1 MYEGQQVAKLADIQ
15 PGNNPREFFDPD
27 ELTSLSE
34 SIKAVGVIEPIVVR
48 PLPEGRYSIIAGER
62 RWRGSKVAFGE
73 DGVIPIIV
81 RDCSDQEAEDIALT
95 ENVERSDMSATEEAQ
110 AAHRILLREKGD
122 KVEAAARLGW
132 TVAKFERRVA
142 LMRLTPEVRKALTER
157 KIQLGHAELLA
168 AVPADKQNPTL
179 EKIIQHGVPVAAVK
193 AQLGKLTE
201 ALADAVFDKS
211 GCTTC
216 EYNSECQ
223 SALFSE
229 AIGKGYCTNR
239 SCFEEKTEG
248 FVASIANSLKE
259 EVPRVEI
266 IRATGALEG
275 IKLVVEGRLGV
286 GEAQASACKSCA
298 NFGCTV
304 SALPGSVGEVEKS
317 ICFDAVCNTQKVQT
331 NMADR
336 AATTTAATVAS
347 AKVKAGGGTDQA
359 AKEAAQKVVKA
370 KATEAK
376 AKVTSIASQRVK
388 DYRLDVWRKVAGKV
402 LYTKPEHSASVLVAL
417 AITSKIRNVD
427 STKILDASKRAGTQS
442 KTTTGVA
449 EIAKELLQLS
459 TNDRSGVVNALA
471 PSAMR
476 QMDERDVK
484 DILAFLEV
492 DLALHWRLN
501 AEFLGLL
508 TKSEIEFVATEAGV
522 HLSMGEKEFGKAL
535 TLKRDELIKAMLGVS
550 GFDYEGV
557 IPACMRFTSAAD
569 SALLADSPD
578 SAVGSD
584 ANSDDLEETEE
595 EFS

>member
-1 MYEGQQVAKLADIQ
+1 M
-15 PGNNPREFFDPD
+15 
-27 ELTSLSE
+27 
-34 SIKAVGVIEPIVVR
+34 
-48 PLPEGRYSIIAGER
+48 
-62 RWRGSKVAFGE
+62 
-73 DGVIPIIV
+73 
-81 RDCSDQEAEDIALT
+81 
-95 ENVERSDMSATEEAQ
+95 AQ
-110 AAHRILLREKGD
+110 
-122 KVEAAARLGW
+122 
-132 TVAKFERRVA
+132 
-142 LMRLTPEVRKALTER
+142 
-157 KIQLGHAELLA
+157 
-168 AVPADKQNPTL
+168 
-179 EKIIQHGVPVAAVK
+179 
-193 AQLGKLTE
+193 
-201 ALADAVFDKS
+201 
-211 GCTTC
+211 GCW
-216 EYNSECQ
+216 S
-223 SALFSE
+223 
-229 AIGKGYCTNR
+229 
-239 SCFEEKTEG
+239 
-248 FVASIANSLKE
+248 
-259 EVPRVEI
+259 
-266 IRATGALEG
+266 
-275 IKLVVEGRLGV
+275 
-286 GEAQASACKSCA
+286 
-298 NFGCTV
+298 
-304 SALPGSVGEVEKS
+304 
-317 ICFDAVCNTQKVQT
+317 
-331 NMADR
+331 
-336 AATTTAATVAS
+336 
-347 AKVKAGGGTDQA
+347 
-359 AKEAAQKVVKA
+359 
-370 KATEAK
+370 
-376 AKVTSIASQRVK
+376 
-388 DYRLDVWRKVAGKV
+388 

-508 TKSEIEFVATEAGV
+508 TKSEIEFVATEAAV